1 MLDSIIA
8 WSLSHRL
15 VVLAGAAL
23 VCLVGGVAVSK
34 LVIDAFP
41 DTTPVQVQINTVAPG
56 MVAEEVERQ
65 ITFPIEL
72 EMGGM
77 PGLESI
83 RSASMFGLSVVIVT
97 FQDGTDIYFAR
108 QLINERIGGVAVP
121 AGVSR
126 PELGPVSTGLGE
138 VLHYL
143 LVPDGMSLTE
153 VKTLQEWTLKP
164 AMRSVPG
171 VAEINAWGG
180 LNKQYQIRVDPTL
193 LKKYALTFDQVVEAV
208 PRNNFNVGG
217 GVIEQGG
224 DALLVYG
231 VGRTVN
237 IAEIE
242 RIVIASNEGVPIRIR
257 DVAEVVIGHEI
268 RKGLVTAN
276 GRGEVVLGL
285 GFMLMGENSYAVTSR
300 LRDRLE
306 LLRPDLPAGVDVEVV
321 YDRTR
326 LIDQVIATVRQN
338 LLEGAFLV
346 VIILYCLLGNLR
358 AGLVAATAIPLSM
371 MCGFVGMWQ
380 TGIAASLLSL
390 GAIDFGIVVDSSVVV
405 IESILERIA
414 HHPGLTGKERLA
426 LVEEAT
432 KAVKKPACFG
442 QLIIMIVYI
451 PILTLEGVEG
461 KMFRP
466 MALTVVFI
474 LVGSLVLS
482 LTVVPVLSSLV
493 LPRRI
498 DSHDVLLVRLAR
510 AAYRPLLRGCLAAR
524 SLVAAAALVVLS
536 LTLARALQLGTEFVP
551 RLSEGDLV
559 IGAIRA
565 SGTSLEESARINTLM
580 ERLLLERF
588 PDEVENV
595 WSRTGTPEVA
605 TDAGAAE
612 ATDMFI
618 SLRPRSEWTK
628 AGTQAE
634 LVEVMSREIEG
645 IPGQIVW
652 FTQPIEQRIN
662 EMVSGVRADIAVK
675 VFGDELSEI
684 TRKAEQVAAVIRDV
698 PGGVDIAVEQVS
710 GQPILRVAVRQDDIA
725 RYGISAQVVLD
736 IIESLG
742 GKAVGEIVEGQLRFP
757 VVLRLPDE
765 LRGGVEVLGNI
776 AVRGPAGETV
786 PLSRICDI
794 ETISGPKFITREW
807 SNRRVVVQ
815 CNVRGRDVGGFVAE
829 AQRAIAEKVDLP
841 PGRFRLEWGGQFE
854 NMQRAQKRLTIVVP
868 LALLLIVA
876 LLFVTYRNAV
886 DTALLFISVPFA
898 CVGGIWALALREM
911 PLSISAAVGFI
922 TLSGVSVLNG
932 MVLASALRERLAK
945 GVTREAAVEETSVA
959 VMRTIIMTALVASLG
974 FIPMALS
981 EGTGAEVQRPLAT
994 VVIGGVITSTL
1005 FTMFILPALYRMILP
1020 ATPPVIVPAVG
1031 LAIVLWAGG
1040 GQAMA
1045 HEPTRVPLWPE
1056 GAPGARGQA
1065 EFDQP
1070 FLEVWPA
1077 EPSKASGAALVIC
1090 PGGGYGGLATGHEGD
1105 EVARWCHDQ
1114 GLAAFVLHYRL
1125 GSKGY
1130 HYPTQLHDV
1139 QRAVRVVRAGATEF
1153 GVDPQRIGIFGF
1165 SAGGHLASMAATLFD
1180 ERPPGGTDDAV
1191 DAVSARPDLAVLAYP
1206 VISMSGPHTHAGS
1219 RRNLLGPDGDDQLAE
1234 RLSTDGRVGNAS
1246 PPTFIFQTDEDPAV
1260 TAENAVAFYL
1270 ACRRHGV
1277 PAELHVYQRG
1287 RHGVGLAADDP
1298 VASTWTA
1305 RLRDWLD
1312 AHGFLQ
1318 RRP

>member
-1 MLDSIIA
+1 MLDAIIS
-8 WSLSHRL
+8 WSLAHRL
-15 VVLAGAAL
+15 TVLAGAAV
-23 VCLVGGVAVSK
+23 VCLVGGVAVSR

-97 FQDGTDIYFAR
+97 FRDGTDIYFAR

-138 VLHYL
+138 VFHYL
-143 LVPDGMSLTE
+143 LVPEGMSLTE
-153 VKTLQEWTLKP
+153 AKTLQEWTLKP
-164 AMRSVPG
+164 AMRSVAG

-193 LKKYALTFDQVVEAV
+193 LKKYGLTFDQVVEAV

-217 GVIEQGG
+217 GVVEKAGE
-224 DALLVYG
+224 AVLVYG

-237 IAEIE
+237 IEEIE
-242 RIVIASNEGVPIRIR
+242 RIVIDSSEGVPIRIK

-276 GRGEVVLGL
+276 GQGEVVLGL
-285 GFMLMGENSYAVTSR
+285 GFMLMGENSYAVTTR
-300 LRDRLE
+300 LRERFE
-306 LLRPDLPAGVDVEVV
+306 AIQADLPSGVRAEVV

-346 VIILYCLLGNLR
+346 VVILYCMLGNLR

-380 TGIAASLLSL
+380 AGIAASLLSL

-405 IESILERIA
+405 IESILEKIA
-414 HHPGLTGKERLA
+414 HHPGLSGKQRLA
-426 LVEEAT
+426 LVAEAT

-474 LVGSLVLS
+474 LLGSLVLS

-493 LPRRI
+493 LPKRI
-498 DSHDVLLVRLAR
+498 DGHDVLLVRLIR

-524 SLVAAAALVVLS
+524 SFVTIGAVVVLGF
-536 LTLARALQLGTEFVP
+536 TLAQALRLGTEFVP

-565 SGTSLEESARINTLM
+565 AGTSLEESARLNTRM
-580 ERLLLERF
+580 EKLLLEKF
-588 PDEVENV
+588 PDEVRAV

-618 SLRPRSEWTK
+618 ALHPRSAWAK
-628 AGTQAE
+628 ARTQAD
-634 LVEVMSREIEG
+634 LVEVMSKEVQD
-645 IPGQIVW
+645 IPGQIIW

-675 VFGDELSEI
+675 VFGKELAEI
-684 TRKAEQVAAVIRDV
+684 TRKAEEVAAVIRDV
-698 PGGVDIAVEQVS
+698 PGGVDVAVEQVA
-710 GQPILRVAVRQDDIA
+710 GQPILRVAVRQNDIA
-725 RYGISAQVVLD
+725 RYGISAQAVLD
-736 IIESLG
+736 IIESVG
-742 GKAVGEIVEGQLRFP
+742 GKSVGEIVEGQLRFP
-757 VVLRLPDE
+757 IVVRLPDP
-765 LRGGVEVLGNI
+765 LRGGPEVLGNI
-776 AVRGPAGETV
+776 AVRSPAGETV

-807 SNRRVVVQ
+807 SERRVVVQ

-829 AQRAIAEKVDLP
+829 AQREIAARVDLP
-841 PGRFRLEWGGQFE
+841 PGQFRLEWGGQFE

-876 LLFVTYRNAV
+876 LLYLTYRNVV
-886 DTALLFISVPFA
+886 DTLLWFVSVPVA
-898 CVGGIWALALREM
+898 CVGGIWALTLREM

-945 GVTREAAVEETSVA
+945 GTARDIAIEETSVGT
-959 VMRTIIMTALVASLG
+959 MRTVIMTALVASLG

-1005 FTMFILPALYRMILP
+1005 FTMFILPALYRLIL
-1020 ATPPVIVPAVG
+1020 
-1031 LAIVLWAGG
+1031 
-1040 GQAMA
+1040 
-1045 HEPTRVPLWPE
+1045 RV
-1056 GAPGARGQA
+1056 
-1065 EFDQP
+1065 
-1070 FLEVWPA
+1070 
-1077 EPSKASGAALVIC
+1077 S
-1090 PGGGYGGLATGHEGD
+1090 
-1105 EVARWCHDQ
+1105 
-1114 GLAAFVLHYRL
+1114 
-1125 GSKGY
+1125 
-1130 HYPTQLHDV
+1130 
-1139 QRAVRVVRAGATEF
+1139 
-1153 GVDPQRIGIFGF
+1153 
-1165 SAGGHLASMAATLFD
+1165 
-1180 ERPPGGTDDAV
+1180 
-1191 DAVSARPDLAVLAYP
+1191 
-1206 VISMSGPHTHAGS
+1206 
-1219 RRNLLGPDGDDQLAE
+1219 
-1234 RLSTDGRVGNAS
+1234 
-1246 PPTFIFQTDEDPAV
+1246 
-1260 TAENAVAFYL
+1260 
-1270 ACRRHGV
+1270 
-1277 PAELHVYQRG
+1277 
-1287 RHGVGLAADDP
+1287 P
-1298 VASTWTA
+1298 VAILS
-1305 RLRDWLD
+1305 RS
-1312 AHGFLQ
+1312 
-1318 RRP
+1318 